1 MGSEMCIRDSYSI
14 ELSEVTANLDNDF
27 GDRWSVSTERHGSP
41 GGAIA
46 VQGPEF
52 IRGDFNG
59 DTSVNLSD
67 AVGILLYLFMGE
79 AAPDCMDAGDA
90 DDNASV
96 NITDATYIL
105 NYLFLGGP
113 MLPAPFPQP
122 GMDLTEDNLS
132 CDL

>member
-1 MGSEMCIRDSYSI
+1 MCIRDSAES
-14 ELSEVTANLDNDF
+14 
-27 GDRWSVSTERHGSP
+27 
-41 GGAIA
+41 
-46 VQGPEF
+46 GPRF

-79 AAPDCMDAGDA
+79 AAPDCMEAGDA
-90 DDNASV
+90 DDDASV
-96 NITDATYIL
+96 NLTDSPFIR

-113 MLPAPFPQP
+113 ALPAPFPLP
-122 GMDLTEDNLS
+122 GLDPTEDNLS